1 MSSFSHRGISSAES
15 FFIAHQAETFAAF
28 DRRFTIFMKDNT
40 PGMFILS
47 YLLDPISPL
56 EMCEER
62 KASKMAVWSTAKRN
76 GLSAD
81 YIINMGIL
89 EQYWKYGFNNS
100 GIYMHTS
107 RLSLENF
114 DGSSEPRSLG
124 SDSLRRDFVQQS
136 RSYGRAA
143 LDEDEDDGE
152 EDGDMEPVPVIFV
165 NLEAPAV
172 LDRLNLGPKNVT
184 GSTSSAHSIP
194 VVTPKAKWAA
204 QNATWGKDDG
214 G

>member
-1 MSSFSHRGISSAES
+1 
-15 FFIAHQAETFAAF
+15 
-28 DRRFTIFMKDNT
+28 
-40 PGMFILS
+40 
-47 YLLDPISPL
+47 
-56 EMCEER
+56 
-62 KASKMAVWSTAKRN
+62 MAVWSTAKRN

-89 EQYWKYGFNNS
+89 EQYWKYGFNNFA
-100 GIYMHTS
+100 IYMHTS

-114 DGSSEPRSLG
+114 DCSISAGSSEPHSLG

-152 EDGDMEPVPVIFV
+152 EDGDMEPVPVIVRSFDARRLAIEQFV

-194 VVTPKAKWAA
+194 VFTPKGKWTA